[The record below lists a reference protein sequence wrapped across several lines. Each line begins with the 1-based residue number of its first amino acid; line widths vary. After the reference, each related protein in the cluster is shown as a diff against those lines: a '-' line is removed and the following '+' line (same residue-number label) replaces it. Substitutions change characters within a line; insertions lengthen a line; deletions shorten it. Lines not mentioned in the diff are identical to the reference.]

1 MIHRERIRH
10 LTSAPPRPGRYVLY
24 WMQASQRAEWNHA
37 LEYAIREANKLGL
50 PLLVFFG
57 VTGGVP
63 GAKARHYRF
72 MLEGLCDVRE
82 TLRRRGI
89 AMIVRRIPP
98 VDGVIAL
105 AQKAALVVTDR
116 GYLRY
121 QRQWREA
128 VAARI
133 DGPFVQV
140 ESDVIVPV
148 ETASPKEEYAAATF
162 RPKIKRLLDTFLVPL
177 EERDTDCPA
186 PDAEALLD
194 EELPGEPVFAAS
206 ADSLSS
212 ILAALSVDSSI
223 PPALGWRGGSQEAH
237 RRLDDF
243 LRRKLSRYH
252 EDKNDPSLDSLSELS
267 PYLHFG
273 QISPLEVALKARQ
286 AIGTGT
292 SLDRTGPALDGVG
305 AFPTATD
312 ANPGLAAFLEELIV
326 RRELAM
332 NFVFYNPAYD
342 QFAALPAWAQA
353 TLHTHRSDSREFNYT
368 KTELA
373 EARTH
378 DRYWNAAQKEL
389 VLRGKM
395 HGYMRMYWG
404 KKILEWT
411 VDPETAY
418 RIAVELNDT
427 YALDGRDPNG
437 YTGIAWCF
445 GKHDRPWGERAIFGK
460 VRYMNAAGL
469 RRKFDIEAYV
479 RRVENLVDRNEKSQ
493 NPGFDK
499 SRVPW

>member
-1 MIHRERIRH
+1 MIQRERIQV
-10 LTSAPPRPGRYVLY
+10 LNAGSAQAGRYVLY
-24 WMQASQRAEWNHA
+24 WMQASQRAEYNHA
-37 LEYAIREANKLGL
+37 LEYAIGEANKLGL
-50 PLLVFFG
+50 PVLVFFG
-57 VTGGVP
+57 LTGGVP
-63 GAKARHYRF
+63 GANARHYRF
-72 MLEGLCDVRE
+72 LLEGLCDVRE
-82 TLRRRGI
+82 ALQRRGI
-89 AMIVRRIPP
+89 AMIIRRIPP
-98 VDGVIAL
+98 VEGVVAL
-105 AQKAALVVTDR
+105 ARRAALVVTDR

-128 VAARI
+128 AAARI
-133 DGPFVQV
+133 DCPFIQV

-148 ETASPKEEYAAATF
+148 ETASPKEEYGAATF

-186 PDAEALLD
+186 PDVEALLD
-194 EELPGEPVFAAS
+194 EALPGEPVFADS
-206 ADSLSS
+206 ATPLSS
-212 ILAALSVDSSI
+212 IVTALSVDASI
-223 PPALGWRGGSQEAH
+223 SPARGWRGGSKEAH

-243 LRRKLSRYH
+243 LGKKLFRYH
-252 EDKNDPSLDSLSELS
+252 EDKKDPSLDGLSELS
-267 PYLHFG
+267 PFLHFG

-286 AIGTGT
+286 AVATDLSLDGTGL
-292 SLDRTGPALDGVG
+292 SLDGTGPSPVGVG
-305 AFPTATD
+305 PSP
-312 ANPGLAAFLEELIV
+312 NPGLAAFLEELIV

-332 NFVFYNPAYD
+332 NFAYYNPAYD

-353 TLHTHRSDSREFNYT
+353 TLHSHRLDSREFNYT
-368 KTELA
+368 KAELENA
-373 EARTH
+373 CTH
-378 DRYWNAAQKEL
+378 DRYWNAAQTEL

-411 VDPETAY
+411 ADPERAY

-479 RRVENLVDRNEKSQ
+479 RKVENLVEENEK
-493 NPGFDK
+493 NGK
-499 SRVPW
+499 SGV